1 MRPPARP
8 QEYGRGTTAA
18 DVSDRGHGHG
28 HGPRIMV
35 PGCGQEAKK
44 VRPRAR
50 IFSSVLTPRPLL
62 SQTHEHGSADA
73 NTAAGVRPRYKAAD
87 ISDRGRWHGPRI
99 MPQDADTRQK
109 RCVLAH
115 VFFYLI

>member
-1 MRPPARP
+1 MRPRARP

-18 DVSDRGHGHG
+18 DVSDRGHG

-73 NTAAGVRPRYKAAD
+73 NTAAGVRPQYKAAD
-87 ISDRGRWHGPRI
+87 ISGRGHGPGIMVPGCGHEEKKVCPRARI
-99 MPQDADTRQK
+99 
-109 RCVLAH
+109 
-115 VFFYLI
+115 F